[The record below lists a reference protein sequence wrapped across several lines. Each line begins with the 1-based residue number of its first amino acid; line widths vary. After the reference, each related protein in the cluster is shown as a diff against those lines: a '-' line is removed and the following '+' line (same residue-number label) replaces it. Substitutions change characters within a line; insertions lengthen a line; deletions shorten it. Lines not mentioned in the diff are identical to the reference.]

1 MRLVVFAIVT
11 AAVLEAQGYMGDD
24 ASTYTDAWSDS
35 SYVFGYGSIAGQVP
49 IHSYSADVSVTSP
62 LGRTAN
68 QYGSWPSGFVSTTAW
83 LDWSRD
89 DYGEYFI
96 STCLE
101 GWCSMSLIYFW
112 LGADG
117 AVETPAPAP
126 CRDARAQ
133 PVTNLIERCLSAAEM
148 GLNGRDQ
155 LIVALHS
162 I

>member
-101 GWCSMSLIYFW
+101 GWCSMSLIYLPRPENLW
-112 LGADG
+112 
-117 AVETPAPAP
+117 
-126 CRDARAQ
+126 
-133 PVTNLIERCLSAAEM
+133 VT
-148 GLNGRDQ
+148 G
-155 LIVALHS
+155 
-162 I
+162 